1 MLRLSKLRLLG
12 LRPARRIVSGA
23 LDAIDRAVAPCP
35 AIEQCLDEQ
44 RPDLIVITP
53 LIGLV
58 ASSQLDLLRSALR
71 RRHRDRRDGLEL
83 GPSVE
88 QGGHA
93 RRA

>member
-1 MLRLSKLRLLG
+1 MAPRSQLCL
-12 LRPARRIVSGA
+12 PTSG
-23 LDAIDRAVAPCP
+23 V
-35 AIEQCLDEQ
+35 
-44 RPDLIVITP
+44 PDLFVITRP

-71 RRHRDRRDGLEL
+71 ATHRDRRDGLEL